1 MVINISQSFFI
12 KLCCG
17 IFFLQ
22 AIVASALPG
31 HSLQSLNAQSQ
42 QDVLV
47 ICTGS
52 QIKWIAAER
61 YFDFGEIIEVMPP
74 SDIDETQLLFAC
86 PEAVANDHKPFSLAF
101 ANLLY
106 QHQIM
111 SFNWFGSYWTAYLLL
126 NLPMLYQVPEH
137 HRSFVSYST

>member
-52 QIKWIAAER
+52 QTKWIAAER

-86 PEAVANDHKPFSLAF
+86 PEAVANDHKPFSLAL
-101 ANLLY
+101 ANLSVPTPNYVIQLVW
-106 QHQIM
+106 QLLDGLPLTQL
-111 SFNWFGSYWTAYLLL
+111 AYA
-126 NLPMLYQVPEH
+126 LP
-137 HRSFVSYST
+137 STRAPPILR

>member
-52 QIKWIAAER
+52 QTKWIAAER

-86 PEAVANDHKPFSLAF
+86 PGAVANDHKPFSLAF
-101 ANLLY
+101 ANLSVPTPNYVIQLVW
-106 QHQIM
+106 QLLDGLPLTQL
-111 SFNWFGSYWTAYLLL
+111 AYA
-126 NLPMLYQVPEH
+126 LP
-137 HRSFVSYST
+137 STRAPPILR